1 MFQKSMS
8 IPLAEMVAI
17 HELKFLD
24 PMECMPN
31 GWLQLKSIATRSSPM
46 ADVQFLTKVING
58 TRAKYFLAQV
68 KLSRIKRRE

>member
-1 MFQKSMS
+1 MSQKSNS

-24 PMECMPN
+24 PMECTAN

-58 TRAKYFLAQV
+58 TRAKYFFGSGKIV
-68 KLSRIKRRE
+68 KN